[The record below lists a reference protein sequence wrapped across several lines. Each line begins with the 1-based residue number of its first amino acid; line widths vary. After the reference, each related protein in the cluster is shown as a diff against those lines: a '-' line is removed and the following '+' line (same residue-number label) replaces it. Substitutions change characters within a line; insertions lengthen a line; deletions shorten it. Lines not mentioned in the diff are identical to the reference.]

1 MMQIL
6 NYPEPSSSGQLLK
19 FIKMT
24 LFYRHFIPNFTQLIK
39 ILRKN
44 ASQQVDFK
52 LNVDGRQA
60 FNEIKNN
67 LRNSPVLKP
76 FDGECD
82 ISYDWSTSTFAVSTS
97 RADTPDF
104 VPVQHFSWPYDEA
117 YHRP

>member
-6 NYPEPSSSGQLLK
+6 NYPEPSSGAQLFK
-19 FIKMT
+19 FINMA
-24 LFYRHFIPNFTQLIK
+24 LFYRRYIPNFTQLIK
-39 ILRKN
+39 ILREI
-44 ASQQVDFK
+44 ASKKIDFK
-52 LNVDGRQA
+52 LGDDGHQA

-67 LRNSPVLKP
+67 LRNSPVLKS

-82 ISYDWSTSTFAVSTS
+82 ISYDWSTSTIAVVTS